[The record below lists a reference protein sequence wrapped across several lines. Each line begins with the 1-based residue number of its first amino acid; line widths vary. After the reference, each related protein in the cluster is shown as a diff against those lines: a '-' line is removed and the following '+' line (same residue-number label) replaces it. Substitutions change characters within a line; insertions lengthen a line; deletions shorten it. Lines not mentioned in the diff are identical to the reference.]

1 MAVRYHGC
9 TCHQRHSNAMALA
22 NKNNQDA
29 NGNAKDVSKGKDDS
43 KDKENGAKNKGDT
56 NDGSDDDSEKSED
69 SRPQPGY
76 FHVVASF
83 ILVVHGFTFL
93 VPPDTESED
102 TDMMRTIGK
111 WFGFDWDWMKY
122 ITPYAQ
128 GLASVFNIALGIVSW
143 WTSKESERYNRLIQ
157 LRVFA
162 FCVNIL
168 HAYITGPIIYQNDDA
183 PLLAPGRIIGLFRLS
198 YLTPGLMAAGVT
210 EVILEKEQDQN
221 SDGEGED
228 DVGKIEKKTD
238 KNNSSS
244 KSDSKSGSKK
254 SK

>member
-1 MAVRYHGC
+1 MGVPATKDIAMLWHWRTG
-9 TCHQRHSNAMALA
+9 TTKMLMEMQKIFQRTKKM
-22 NKNNQDA
+22 
-29 NGNAKDVSKGKDDS
+29 VP
-43 KDKENGAKNKGDT
+43 KNKGDT
-56 NDGSDDDSEKSED
+56 NDGSDDDSEKADGEN
-69 SRPQPGY
+69 RPQPGY

-128 GLASVFNIALGIVSW
+128 GLASVFNISLGIVSW
-143 WTSKESERYNRLIQ
+143 WTSKESERYDRLIQ

-162 FCVNIL
+162 FCLNIL
-168 HAYITGPIIYQNDDA
+168 HAYITGPIIYQNDDL

-210 EVILEKEQDQN
+210 EVIVEKDQFV
-221 SDGEGED
+221 EAKD
-228 DVGKIEKKTD
+228 DTKTL
-238 KNNSSS
+238 KNNTPPTTT
-244 KSDSKSGSKK
+244 KALTHQSKK
-254 SK
+254 IQMN